1 MSDRKFIAATSDKA
15 AENWIIASFGMD
27 EDGKEYFVTSYY
39 LKADEVA
46 QYSDGAKADAELV
59 ARLLNLYFKGDFRS
73 DMMKAAMKQE
83 DFFNPDDVEK
93 ESTKNIMMKRQ
104 QTLLPFKIKDDMKNA
119 RNTKDAKG

>member
-1 MSDRKFIAATSDKA
+1 MDDKKFIAATSDKA

-73 DMMKAAMKQE
+73 DMMKAAMKLE
-83 DFFNPDDVEK
+83 DCFNPDEVEK
-93 ESTKNIMMKRQ
+93 TKNMMKRQ
-104 QTLLPFKIKDDMKNA
+104 QSFQIKIPFAANFIVE
-119 RNTKDAKG
+119 